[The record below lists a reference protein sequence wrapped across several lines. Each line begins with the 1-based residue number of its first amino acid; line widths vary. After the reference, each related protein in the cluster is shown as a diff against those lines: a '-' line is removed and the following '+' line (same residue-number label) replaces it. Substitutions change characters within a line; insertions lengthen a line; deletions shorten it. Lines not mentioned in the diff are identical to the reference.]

1 LVYSQKYLL
10 RGDDMP
16 GKVLDGRQLSIEI
29 REELKERVKKLKEEG
44 VTPGLAGILVGEDPG
59 SASYIGL
66 KEKAS
71 VDVGINS
78 QMVRLP
84 QNIKQKDLLKEIDR
98 LNKDAAIHGIFI
110 QLPLP
115 KHLDENKALTT
126 VLPEKDVDGF
136 HPTNVGKAWM
146 GQEAFLPATPVG
158 IWEML
163 VRYGYSDLKGK
174 EVVIVNVDNL
184 VGKPL
189 ASILAQE
196 KVGANVTLC
205 QPSTPNLSAHTR
217 RADVV
222 VVAVDKPK
230 FLTADMV
237 KEGVIAVD
245 FGANWIDDP
254 STKSGKRTVGDIDFE
269 PVKEKAEAITPVP
282 GGLGP
287 MTVTMLLFNTVTAA
301 ERQAGG

>member
-1 LVYSQKYLL
+1 
-10 RGDDMP
+10 MP
-16 GKVLDGRQLSIEI
+16 AKILDGRKTSAEI
-29 REELKERVKKLKEEG
+29 RKELKGRIEKLKEKG
-44 VTPGLAGILVGEDPG
+44 ITPGLAGILVGEDPG

-71 VDVGINS
+71 GDVGINS
-78 QMVRLP
+78 KMVRLP
-84 QNIKQKDLLKEIDR
+84 QNIKERDLLKEIER
-98 LNKDAAIHGIFI
+98 LNKNAGIHGIFI
-110 QLPLP
+110 QLPMP
-115 KHLDENKALTT
+115 GHLDENRALNL

-136 HPTNVGKAWM
+136 HPMNVGKAWM
-146 GQEAFLPATPVG
+146 GQEAFLPATPIG

-163 VRYGYSDLKGK
+163 VRTGYSNLKDK

-205 QPSTPNLSAHTR
+205 HPSTPNLAAYTR
-217 RADVV
+217 RADVI

-230 FLTADMV
+230 FLTANMV
-237 KEGVIAVD
+237 KDGVIAID
-245 FGANWIDDP
+245 FGSNWIDDP
-254 STKSGKRTVGDIDFE
+254 STKSGKRTVGDIDFD
-269 PVKEKAEAITPVP
+269 PVKEKAKAITPVP
-282 GGLGP
+282 GGVGP
-287 MTVTMLLFNTVTAA
+287 MTVTMLLVNTVTAA

>member
-1 LVYSQKYLL
+1 
-10 RGDDMP
+10 MP
-16 GKVLDGRQLSIEI
+16 GNILDGRKLSTEI
-29 REELKERVKKLKEEG
+29 REELKGRVAKLKEKG
-44 VTPGLAGILVGEDPG
+44 ITPGLAGILVGEDPG

-71 VDVGINS
+71 GDVGINS
-78 QMVRLP
+78 RMVRLP
-84 QNIKQKDLLKEIDR
+84 QDIKEEDLLKEIER
-98 LNKDAAIHGIFI
+98 LNEDAEVHGIFI
-110 QLPLP
+110 QLPMP
-115 KHLDENKALTT
+115 EHLDENRALNL

-136 HPTNVGKAWM
+136 HPMNVGKAWM
-146 GQEAFLPATPVG
+146 GQEAFLPATPIG

-163 VRYGYSDLKGK
+163 VRTGYSDLKDK

-189 ASILAQE
+189 ASILAQK

-205 QPSTPNLSAHTR
+205 HPSTPKLSAYTR

-222 VVAVDKPK
+222 VVAVDRPK

-237 KEGVIAVD
+237 KDGVIAID
-245 FGANWIDDP
+245 FGSNWIDDP
-254 STKSGKRTVGDIDFE
+254 SSKSGKRTVGDIDFD

-287 MTVTMLLFNTVTAA
+287 MTVTMLLVNTVSAA
-301 ERQAGG
+301 ERQAGI

>member
-1 LVYSQKYLL
+1 
-10 RGDDMP
+10 
-16 GKVLDGRQLSIEI
+16 
-29 REELKERVKKLKEEG
+29 
-44 VTPGLAGILVGEDPG
+44 
-59 SASYIGL
+59 
-66 KEKAS
+66 
-71 VDVGINS
+71 
-78 QMVRLP
+78 MVRLP
-84 QNIKQKDLLKEIDR
+84 ADIKEEDLLKEIER
-98 LNKDAAIHGIFI
+98 LNNDAEVHGIFI
-110 QLPLP
+110 QLPMP
-115 KHLDENKALTT
+115 GHLDENKALNT

-136 HPTNVGKAWM
+136 HPMNVGKAWM
-146 GQEAFLPATPVG
+146 GQKAFLPATPIG

-163 VRYGYSDLKGK
+163 VRYGYSDLKDK

-205 QPSTPNLSAHTR
+205 HPSTPNLSAYTR

-237 KEGVIAVD
+237 KEGVIAID
-245 FGANWIDDP
+245 FGSNWIDDP
-254 STKSGKRTVGDIDFE
+254 SSKTGKRTVGDIDFE
-269 PVKEKAEAITPVP
+269 PVKEKAKAITPVP

-301 ERQAGG
+301 ER

>member
-1 LVYSQKYLL
+1 
-10 RGDDMP
+10 MP
-16 GKVLDGRQLSIEI
+16 GKILDGRKLSTEL
-29 REELKERVKKLKEEG
+29 REELKERTRKLKEKG
-44 VTPGLAGILVGEDPG
+44 IIPGLPGILVGEDPG

-71 VDVGINS
+71 GDIGINS

-84 QNIKQKDLLKEIDR
+84 QDITEEDLLKEIER
-98 LNKDAAIHGIFI
+98 LNKDTEVHGIFI
-110 QLPLP
+110 QLPMP
-115 KHLDENKALTT
+115 GHLDENKALTT
-126 VLPEKDVDGF
+126 VLPDKDVDGF
-136 HPTNVGKAWM
+136 HPMNVGKAWM
-146 GQEAFLPATPVG
+146 GQQAFLPATPSG

-163 VRYGYSDLKGK
+163 VRYGYSDLKDK

-189 ASILAQE
+189 ASILVQE

-205 QPSTPNLSAHTR
+205 QPSTPNLSAYTR

-245 FGANWIDDP
+245 FGSNWIDDP
-254 STKSGKRTVGDIDFE
+254 STKTGKRTVGDIDFD
-269 PVKEKAEAITPVP
+269 PVKEKSEAITPVP
-282 GGLGP
+282 GGVGP
-287 MTVTMLLFNTVTAA
+287 MTVTMLLVNTVTAA
-301 ERQAGG
+301 ERQARG

>member
-1 LVYSQKYLL
+1 MSAEI
-10 RGDDMP
+10 
-16 GKVLDGRQLSIEI
+16 LDGRKLSAEI
-29 REELKERVKKLKEEG
+29 REELKGRVSKLKQKG
-44 VTPGLAGILVGEDPG
+44 ITPGLAGVLVGEDPG

-71 VDVGINS
+71 GDVGINS
-78 QMVRLP
+78 KMVRLP
-84 QNIKQKDLLKEIDR
+84 PDIKEKDLLKEIER
-98 LNKDAAIHGIFI
+98 LNEDIGVHGIFI
-110 QLPLP
+110 QLPMP
-115 KHLDENKALTT
+115 GHLDESKALNL

-136 HPTNVGKAWM
+136 HPMNVGKAWM
-146 GQEAFLPATPVG
+146 GQEAFLPATPIG
-158 IWEML
+158 IWEIL
-163 VRYGYSDLKGK
+163 VRTGYSDLKDK

-205 QPSTPNLSAHTR
+205 HPSTPSLVAYTR

-237 KEGVIAVD
+237 KDGVIAID
-245 FGANWIDDP
+245 FGSNWIDDP
-254 STKSGKRTVGDIDFE
+254 STKSGKRTIGDIDFDS
-269 PVKEKAEAITPVP
+269 VKEKAEAITPVP
-282 GGLGP
+282 GGVGP
-287 MTVTMLLFNTVTAA
+287 MTVTMLLVNTVTAA

>member
-1 LVYSQKYLL
+1 
-10 RGDDMP
+10 
-16 GKVLDGRQLSIEI
+16 
-29 REELKERVKKLKEEG
+29 
-44 VTPGLAGILVGEDPG
+44 
-59 SASYIGL
+59 
-66 KEKAS
+66 
-71 VDVGINS
+71 
-78 QMVRLP
+78 
-84 QNIKQKDLLKEIDR
+84 LLKEIER
-98 LNKDAAIHGIFI
+98 LNKDAGVHGIFI

-115 KHLDENKALTT
+115 GYLDENKALTI

-136 HPTNVGKAWM
+136 HPMNVGKAWM
-146 GQEAFLPATPVG
+146 GQEAFLPATPIG

-163 VRYGYSDLKGK
+163 VRYGYSNLKGK

-205 QPSTPNLSAHTR
+205 QPSTPNLSSYTR

-230 FLTADMV
+230 LLTADMV
-237 KEGVIAVD
+237 KEGVIAID
-245 FGANWIDDP
+245 FGSNWIDDP
-254 STKSGKRTVGDIDFE
+254 TTKTGKRTVGDIDFE

-287 MTVTMLLFNTVTAA
+287 MTVTMLLVNTVTAA
-301 ERQAGG
+301 ERQAGAEAGN

>member
-1 LVYSQKYLL
+1 
-10 RGDDMP
+10 MP
-16 GKVLDGRQLSIEI
+16 GNILDGRKLSTEI
-29 REELKERVKKLKEEG
+29 REELKVRVAKLKEKG
-44 VTPGLAGILVGEDPG
+44 ITPGLAGILVGEDPG

-71 VDVGINS
+71 GELGINS

-84 QNIKQKDLLKEIDR
+84 QDIKEDDLLKEIER
-98 LNKDAAIHGIFI
+98 LNKDAGVHGIFI
-110 QLPLP
+110 QLPMP
-115 KHLDENKALTT
+115 AHLDENKALTT

-136 HPTNVGKAWM
+136 HPVNVGKAWM
-146 GQEAFLPATPVG
+146 GQEAFLPATPIG

-163 VRYGYSDLKGK
+163 VRYGYSKLKGR

-205 QPSTPNLSAHTR
+205 QPSTPNLSTYTR

-237 KEGVIAVD
+237 KEGVIAID
-245 FGANWIDDP
+245 FGSNWIDDP
-254 STKSGKRTVGDIDFE
+254 TSKTGKRTVGDIDFE

-301 ERQAGG
+301 ERQAGD

>member
-1 LVYSQKYLL
+1 
-10 RGDDMP
+10 MP
-16 GKVLDGRQLSIEI
+16 SNILDGKKLSTEI
-29 REELKERVKKLKEEG
+29 REELKGRVEKLKVKG
-44 VTPGLAGILVGEDPG
+44 ITPGLAGILIGEDPG

-71 VDVGINS
+71 GDVGILS
-78 QMVRLP
+78 EMVRLP
-84 QNIKQKDLLKEIDR
+84 EDIAQDDLLKEIDK
-98 LNKDAAIHGIFI
+98 LNSDATIHGIFI

-115 KHLDENKALTT
+115 KHLDENRALTT
-126 VLPEKDVDGF
+126 VSAEKDVDGF
-136 HPTNVGKAWM
+136 HPVNVGKAWM
-146 GQEAFLPATPVG
+146 GQEAFLPATPIG
-158 IWEML
+158 IWEMP
-163 VRYGYSDLKGK
+163 VRYGYSDLKDK

-205 QPSTPNLSAHTR
+205 HPSTPNLTAYTR
-217 RADVV
+217 RADIV

-237 KEGVIAVD
+237 QDGVIAID
-245 FGANWIDDP
+245 FGSNWIDDP
-254 STKSGKRTVGDIDFE
+254 SSKTGKRTVGDIDFE

-301 ERQAGG
+301 ERQAES

>member
-1 LVYSQKYLL
+1 
-10 RGDDMP
+10 MP
-16 GKVLDGRQLSIEI
+16 GNILDGKKLSTEI
-29 REELKERVKKLKEEG
+29 REELKGRVEKLKVKG
-44 VTPGLAGILVGEDPG
+44 ITPGLAGILVGEDPG

-71 VDVGINS
+71 GDVGILS
-78 QMVRLP
+78 KMVRLSED
-84 QNIKQKDLLKEIDR
+84 IKQDELLKEIDK
-98 LNKDAAIHGIFI
+98 LNSDATIHGIFI

-126 VLPEKDVDGF
+126 VSAEKDVDGF
-136 HPTNVGKAWM
+136 HPMNVGKAWM
-146 GQEAFLPATPVG
+146 GQEAFLPATPIG

-205 QPSTPNLSAHTR
+205 HPSTPNLTAYTR
-217 RADVV
+217 RADIV

-237 KEGVIAVD
+237 KDGVIAVD
-245 FGANWIDDP
+245 FGSNWIDDP
-254 STKSGKRTVGDIDFE
+254 SSKTGKRTVGDIDFE

-301 ERQAGG
+301 ERQAGS

>member
-1 LVYSQKYLL
+1 ML
-10 RGDDMP
+10 GTI
-16 GKVLDGRQLSIEI
+16 LDGRKLSTEI
-29 REELKERVKKLKEEG
+29 REELKGRVAKLKEKG
-44 VTPGLAGILVGEDPG
+44 ITPGLAGIIVGEDPG

-71 VDVGINS
+71 GELGIS
-78 QMVRLP
+78 SKMVRLP
-84 QNIKQKDLLKEIDR
+84 QNTKQVDLLKEIER
-98 LNKDAAIHGIFI
+98 LNKDPDIHGIFI

-115 KHLDENKALTT
+115 GHLDENGALNA

-136 HPTNVGKAWM
+136 HPVNVGKAWM
-146 GQEAFLPATPVG
+146 GQEAFLPATPTG

-163 VRYGYSDLKGK
+163 VRYRYSDLKGK

-189 ASILAQE
+189 ASILAQG

-205 QPSTPNLSAHTR
+205 QPSTQNLSSYTR

-222 VVAVDKPK
+222 VVSVDKPR

-237 KEGVIAVD
+237 KQGVIAID
-245 FGANWIDDP
+245 FGSNWIDDP
-254 STKSGKRTVGDIDFE
+254 ASKTGKRTVGDIDFE

-287 MTVTMLLFNTVTAA
+287 MTVTMLMANTVVAA
-301 ERQAGG
+301 ERRAERMRK